1 MNILIFS
8 IYVFETAGNDTKILK
23 SKPLIQM
30 KGMNIRGNYSVELQN
45 PVALQL
51 CLFQAVS
58 DKQLSDMK
66 PAAF

>member
-30 KGMNIRGNYSVELQN
+30 KSMNIRGNYSVELQN
-45 PVALQL
+45 PVTLQL